1 MLIGIFGS
9 KEDPQCQRISSVLE
23 GKGCSALLVE
33 ANAIGQGYDHSID
46 DDGIYYGDQRLDE
59 IPAFYL
65 RHVTSPMA
73 PIVRMPEGQE
83 PVLYRDWFTEYMHMR
98 EQQGMVISFLLALE
112 ERGAYMVNPPFAGSV
127 NQYKPFQLSGLR
139 HHGIPLP
146 RTLVTNNPERVK
158 RFVEEVGEV
167 VFKPSMGGA
176 LCRRLDKGKLEELEL
191 IRKSPVIFQEFIKGE
206 DVRVMMINGE
216 AVSSVVVD
224 STTLD
229 FREDPNYSS
238 GAGTYREIDLPEDI
252 VAMCAR
258 AQSLL
263 GLRFAGIDL
272 KYCGGDT
279 YYFIEANSSPI
290 YLDVELKHGHNITE
304 RIVDLL
310 IQEAEKP
317 PEKRPG
323 PPSLKRHQDETL
335 R

>member
-9 KEDPQCQRISSVLE
+9 KDDPQCQQMASVLE
-23 GKGCSALLVE
+23 AKGHSAFLVE
-33 ANAIGQGYDHSID
+33 ADAIGQGHDHSID
-46 DDGIYYGDQRLDE
+46 QDGIFYGDQCLDE

-65 RHVTSPMA
+65 RHITSPMA
-73 PIVRMPEGQE
+73 PIVRMQEGEE

-98 EQQGMVISFLLALE
+98 EQQGLVISFLLALE
-112 ERGAYMVNPPFAGSV
+112 ERGACLVNPPFAGSV

-146 RTLVTNNPERVK
+146 KTLVTNNPERVK
-158 RFVEEVGEV
+158 RFLEEVGDV

-176 LCRRLDKGKLEELEL
+176 LCRRLDKDKLEELEL
-191 IRKSPVIFQEFIKGE
+191 IRKSPVIFQECIEGE
-206 DVRVMMINGE
+206 DVRVMMVNGE
-216 AVSSVVVD
+216 AVSSMIVD

-229 FREDPNYSS
+229 FRDDPNYSS
-238 GAGTYREIDLPEDI
+238 GAGTYRELDLPDDI
-252 VAMCAR
+252 VAMCAK

-272 KYCGGDT
+272 KYCDNDT

-304 RIVDLL
+304 RIADLL
-310 IQEAEKP
+310 IQEAKTPQHE
-317 PEKRPG
+317 RPG